1 MQQLWGEKMTKL
13 LVKLFIKNSENTS
26 DPEIRQKYG
35 YLSGFVGIVMNLILF
50 TGKIIAGLI
59 TTSISIVADAFNN
72 LSDAGSSIITLVG
85 FKMAGRPADR
95 EHPYGHGRIEYVSGF
110 IVSIVIMLMGFELG
124 KSSFEKIFSP
134 EEITFNWLSFGILIG
149 SILIKLWL
157 CFFNRKLGGMINSA
171 PMKAAAM
178 DSLSD
183 VAATSAVI
191 IGLLV
196 FLIFGISIDGY
207 VGIVVALFILYTG
220 VNTAKE
226 SLNPLLGQYPD
237 KEFVDEIEKTVM
249 SYNGVIGVHDLLV
262 HDYGI
267 GARIISLHA
276 EVPCSMDFVA
286 AHELIDVIEDDLR
299 VKYKCHATIHMDP
312 VAADDKPTIEMK
324 ARVVDIV
331 KKIDPELTIHDF
343 RMTNGVN
350 HRNLIFDV
358 VVPFN
363 FRLSDDDVVRLIRA
377 SVAEFDDSLSA
388 VINVDKKMS

>member
-59 TTSISIVADAFNN
+59 TASISIVADAFNN

-124 KSSFEKIFSP
+124 KSSFEKIF
-134 EEITFNWLSFGILIG
+134 
-149 SILIKLWL
+149 
-157 CFFNRKLGGMINSA
+157 
-171 PMKAAAM
+171 
-178 DSLSD
+178 
-183 VAATSAVI
+183 SAVI